1 MPTMKKDVFE
11 SIKIKLEREKSNLR
25 ARIHSNKCSMKRL
38 AEDQSRL
45 KRELA
50 ALDHLISSM
59 IVKKS

>member
-1 MPTMKKDVFE
+1 MPTMKKEVFE

-25 ARIHSNKCSMKRL
+25 AKICSNKHSMKRL
-38 AEDQSRL
+38 AEEQSRL

-59 IVKKS
+59 SVKP

>member
-11 SIKIKLEREKSNLR
+11 SIKTKLEREKSNLR
-25 ARIHSNKCSMKRL
+25 ARICSNKHSMKRL
-38 AEDQSRL
+38 AEEQSRL

-59 IVKKS
+59 IVKRS